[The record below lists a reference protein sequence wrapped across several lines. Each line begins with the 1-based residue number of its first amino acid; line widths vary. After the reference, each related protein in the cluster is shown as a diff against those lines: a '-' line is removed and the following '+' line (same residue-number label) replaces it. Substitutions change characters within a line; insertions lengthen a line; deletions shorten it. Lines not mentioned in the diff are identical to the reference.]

1 MARPLSGG
9 LRKKYFFKTKKKS
22 DGHFIERGGGVKT
35 LMAWPLA
42 EELFCGFP
50 NVSLPSAYILYCQ
63 YIISNQL
70 FSIFFAL
77 FQARCGCEDGLWRPA
92 SSFLCSLKTRKI
104 NSIRWKIREKFGW
117 WQICRDT
124 NGENSASLVNDI
136 AWGWRRYGRH
146 ATHSIRQSA
155 WPLPSSRQGY
165 HGKPQTISWYK
176 QEDNCGFPPSFDF
189 KQEDNYGFTSSFGF
203 KQEDNYG
210 LPSLFDFK
218 QEDNYGFPP
227 LFDFKQEDSY
237 GFPPLFD
244 FKQEDN
250 YGFLPSFDF

>member
-1 MARPLSGG
+1 
-9 LRKKYFFKTKKKS
+9 
-22 DGHFIERGGGVKT
+22 
-35 LMAWPLA
+35 MAWPLA

-136 AWGWRRYGRH
+136 ASVWRRYGRH

-165 HGKPQTISWYK
+165 HGKPQTISDHDLTKKTIAVFHPHSILNKKTTTVLHPHSVLNKKTITVFHPYSILNK
-176 QEDNCGFPPSFDF
+176 KTITVFHPYSILNKKTVTVFHPYSILNKKTITVFYPHSIF
-189 KQEDNYGFTSSFGF
+189 KKMTITV
-203 KQEDNYG
+203 
-210 LPSLFDFK
+210 
-218 QEDNYGFPP
+218 FPP
-227 LFDFKQEDSY
+227 LFDFKQEENY
-237 GFPPLFD
+237 GFPP
-244 FKQEDN
+244 
-250 YGFLPSFDF
+250 SFN